1 MEIFFDWWKV
11 TLYSGQVSNLH
22 ATSPIP
28 YFVNPFVD
36 ILLIDAYVLS
46 IPEDSL
52 STFIYILVYKIME
65 FQISSQISIVA

>member
-1 MEIFFDWWKV
+1 M
-11 TLYSGQVSNLH
+11 LN
-22 ATSPIP
+22 P

-65 FQISSQISIVA
+65 FQILSQIPSLSLTINVKVKMNKILDNS

>member
-46 IPEDSL
+46 IPESL
-52 STFIYILVYKIME
+52 STFIYTIVYKIME
-65 FQISSQISIVA
+65 FQISRLVS